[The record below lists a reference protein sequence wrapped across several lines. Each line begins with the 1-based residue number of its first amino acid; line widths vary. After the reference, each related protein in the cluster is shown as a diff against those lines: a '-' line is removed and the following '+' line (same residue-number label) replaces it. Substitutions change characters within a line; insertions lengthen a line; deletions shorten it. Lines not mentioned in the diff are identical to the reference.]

1 MDDTLKK
8 AGLKTS
14 KTGEG
19 SVEEKQSD
27 KQDKRPTLDAESNR
41 NPDGTF
47 KKGAPSPNPLGR
59 PKKGES
65 IVERFRSNE
74 KVISVIE
81 KLFKVAN
88 TLGTETPDKDALSAS
103 KLIIE
108 RIVPSLKASELKLTE
123 GNDEA
128 FVLLPSQEEP
138 DKE

>member
-19 SVEEKQSD
+19 SVEEKQSN
-27 KQDKRPTLDAESNR
+27 KQDKRPTLDVESNR

-88 TLGTETPDKDALSAS
+88 TLGTDTPDKDALSAS

-108 RIVPSLKASELKLTE
+108 RIIPSLKSSDLQIETSEK
-123 GNDEA
+123 GYV
-128 FVLLPSQEEP
+128 VLPEPEE
-138 DKE
+138 DDDA